1 MMERIIDAVIAW
13 GWIALTIF
21 GVILALAVL
30 IISITAAIILRQHR
44 SMRNYGK
51 TMRKSGRREA
61 NRL

>member
-13 GWIALTIF
+13 GWIALAIF
-21 GVILALAVL
+21 GVILVLAVL
-30 IISITAAIILRQHR
+30 VISVTAVIIFRQHR
-44 SMRNYGK
+44 SMRNHGK